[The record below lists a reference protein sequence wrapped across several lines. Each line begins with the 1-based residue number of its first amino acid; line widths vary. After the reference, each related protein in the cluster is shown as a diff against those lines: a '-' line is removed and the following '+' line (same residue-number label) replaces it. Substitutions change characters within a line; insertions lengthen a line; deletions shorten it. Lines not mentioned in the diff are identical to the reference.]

1 MIQFKI
7 GYTFYMRPADGAHED
22 IHKKVLG
29 PTAELHEAHR
39 QVNSFVMPCEMAVI
53 LIDQIEFSLHFHRKV

>member
-1 MIQFKI
+1 MH
-7 GYTFYMRPADGAHED
+7 ASDGAHED

-39 QVNSFVMPCEMAVI
+39 QVNVLFELRNFSNFVWCGY
-53 LIDQIEFSLHFHRKV
+53 

>member
-1 MIQFKI
+1 MH
-7 GYTFYMRPADGAHED
+7 ASDGAHED

-39 QVNSFVMPCEMAVI
+39 QVNVLLTLNLVKFPH
-53 LIDQIEFSLHFHRKV
+53 QIHTKSMCGH